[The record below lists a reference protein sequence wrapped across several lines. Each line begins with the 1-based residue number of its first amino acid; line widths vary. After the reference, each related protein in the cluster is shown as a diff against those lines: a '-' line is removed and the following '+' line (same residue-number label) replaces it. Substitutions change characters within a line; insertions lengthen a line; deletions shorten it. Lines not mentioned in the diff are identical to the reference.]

1 MNSILKAVEERWD
14 VNAQR
19 YDERHQVNTTVE
31 DRKAWMEALAEN
43 IGPDK
48 DSIVMDVGAGT
59 GFITIMA
66 AELGYSCKAVD
77 ISNGM
82 LDVSRKHAEK
92 KGLDIEYIKSNVE
105 TIPCEASSVD
115 VIVNRHVMWT
125 LLNPAEACKEWF
137 RVLKSGG
144 KLLCI
149 VTIGSMGDSSNHYSQ
164 DIEDQLPLK
173 GADQNK
179 LIETL
184 IEAGFSHVEA
194 IKLDKIRNMSDDK
207 SWYIIKG
214 VKGVTTQALLERIEN
229 RWNVNA
235 GRYNDNHGKNEN
247 IAQWTTEIKMLLGD
261 DLTKKVLDVGT
272 GTGFVSL
279 IEATIGYQTTGLD
292 LSVGMLDYAKQD
304 AEARNLKIN
313 FIKSCVE
320 AIPFTDESFDIVT
333 NKSLMWTLTEPLK
346 AVTEWHRLLVPGGKL
361 FCFVHIKDG
370 PAHNSHYEQDIED
383 SLPLKGAP
391 ASAFVDVIKAAGFSQ
406 VEGIPLMNL
415 PPMHGAE
422 ATESNCWY
430 VFKGEKNG
438 IKQICKGI

>member
-1 MNSILKAVEERWD
+1 MQMNSVIRAVEERWD

-19 YDERHQVNTTVE
+19 YDDRHRDNTTAE
-31 DRKAWMEALAEN
+31 ERQAWMEALAEN

-59 GFITIMA
+59 GFITLMA
-66 AELGYSCKAVD
+66 AELGYWCKAVD

-82 LDVSRKHAEK
+82 LAVSRKHAQE
-92 KGLDIEYIKSNVE
+92 KGLEIEYIKSNVE
-105 TIPCEASSVD
+105 MIPCESGSVD

-125 LLNPAEACKEWF
+125 LLNPVAACKEWF
-137 RVLKSGG
+137 RLLKNGG

-149 VTIGSMGDSSNHYSQ
+149 VTIGSMGSCNHYSQ

-173 GADQNK
+173 GADEKQ

-184 IEAGFSHVEA
+184 IEAGFSNVEA
-194 IKLDKIRNMSDDK
+194 IKLDKIRNMDGDK
-207 SWYIIKG
+207 DWYIIKG
-214 VKGVTTQALLERIEN
+214 IKGVTSQALLERIEN
-229 RWNVNA
+229 RWNINA
-235 GRYNDNHGKNEN
+235 GRYNENHGKNEN
-247 IAQWTTEIKMLLGD
+247 LEQWTTEVKMILGD
-261 DLTKKVLDVGT
+261 DLTKKVIDVGT
-272 GTGFVSL
+272 GTGFLSL

-304 AEARNLKIN
+304 ADARNLKIN
-313 FIKSCVE
+313 FIKSSVE
-320 AIPFTDESFDIVT
+320 TIPFPDESFDIVT

-346 AVTEWHRLLVPGGKL
+346 AVAEWHRLLVAGGKL

-370 PAHNSHYEQDIED
+370 PVHSSHYEQDIED

-391 ASAFVDVIKAAGFSQ
+391 VSAFIDAIKSAGFLN
-406 VEGIPLMNL
+406 VEGIPLMKL

-430 VFKGEKNG
+430 VFTGEK
-438 IKQICKGI
+438 